1 MSELEPQTQKKSGLA
16 TLGLLILLVIAG
28 AMAFLWSSTKSK
40 LGDTVKTNQELQAQI
55 NSLEGMLSDYT
66 GEVSDDLRRDLKN
79 MLSTYDQLKKQDAS
93 KASVIEEQQAEI
105 QRLLDKVESNKW
117 TASELAK
124 MKRENETLRNIMKGY
139 VRTIDSL
146 NTLNLQLNSDLDVTR
161 QELSS
166 TSSERDQYRQEAE
179 TSAAKVKEGSK
190 LSAYSISTVALRSK
204 LNDMTAE
211 TNKAKNT
218 IQIKS
223 AFTVGANPITPKG
236 RKAVY
241 MQVIKPDGSTFQRS
255 SANVISTDAGSVPFS
270 DKKDID
276 YNGDAVSMAVY
287 YDLRGEEAQ
296 KGTYQVRI
304 FVDGQLIGKDSFT
317 LK

>member
-1 MSELEPQTQKKSGLA
+1 MSELEQQNQKKSGMA
-16 TLGLLILLVIAG
+16 TLGLLILLVVAG
-28 AMAFLWSSTKSK
+28 AMTFLWSNTKSK
-40 LGDTVKTNQELQAQI
+40 LGDSTKTNQELQAQI

-66 GEVSDDLRRDLKN
+66 GEVSDDLRKDLKN
-79 MLSTYDQLKKQDAS
+79 MLATYDQLKKQDAS
-93 KASVIEEQQAEI
+93 KSSVIEEQQAEI
-105 QRLLDKVESNKW
+105 QRLLDKVEGNKW

-146 NTLNLQLNSDLDVTR
+146 NTLNIQLTSDLDVTR

-166 TSSERDQYRQEAE
+166 TSSERDQFRQEAE
-179 TSAAKVKEGSK
+179 SSSAKVKEGSK
-190 LSAYSISTVALRSK
+190 LSAYSFATVALRSK

-218 IQIKS
+218 VQVKS
-223 AFTVGANPITPKG
+223 AFSIGANPISAKG
-236 RKAVY
+236 KKSVY

-255 SANVISTDAGSVPFS
+255 TANIISTDGGSVPYS

-276 YNGDAVSMAVY
+276 YTGDAVNLAIY

-296 KGTYQVRI
+296 KGNYQVRI
-304 FVDGQLIGKDSFT
+304 FADGHLIGKDNFT

>member
-1 MSELEPQTQKKSGLA
+1 MSELEHQNQKKSGLA
-16 TLGLLILLVIAG
+16 TLGLLILLVVAG
-28 AMAFLWSSTKSK
+28 AMTFLWSNTKSK
-40 LGDTVKTNQELQAQI
+40 LGDSTKSNQELKAQI

-66 GEVSDDLRRDLKN
+66 GEVSDDLRKDLKN
-79 MLSTYDQLKKQDAS
+79 MLATYDQLKKQDAS
-93 KASVIEEQQAEI
+93 KSSVIEEQQGEI
-105 QRLLDKVESNKW
+105 QRLLDKIESNKW

-146 NTLNLQLNSDLDVTR
+146 NTLNIQLNSDLDVTR
-161 QELSS
+161 HELTT
-166 TSSERDQYRQEAE
+166 TSSERDQFRQEAE
-179 TSAAKVKEGSK
+179 TSSAKVKEGSK
-190 LSAYSISTVALRSK
+190 LNAYSFQTVALRSK

-218 IQIKS
+218 VQVKA
-223 AFTVGANPITPKG
+223 AFSIGSNPITSKG

-241 MQVIKPDGSTFQRS
+241 LQIIKPDGSTFQRS
-255 SANVISTDAGSVPFS
+255 TANVISTDNGSVPFS

-276 YNGDAVSMAVY
+276 YTGESVNMAIY

-296 KGTYQVRI
+296 KGNYQVRV
-304 FVDGQLIGKDSFT
+304 FADGHMIGKDNFT